1 MCHTLFVS
9 LLTPILQR
17 ARQYIRQEKLN
28 IDNKDLSSQS
38 LMHQVIRSELPES
51 EKTEDRLTKEAQT
64 LLGAGTELTAST
76 VSMAAVY
83 ILSSPDLLSRLQTE
97 LKDTMAQ
104 WPRCVPSWP
113 ELERLPLLQGIV
125 KESLR

>member
-1 MCHTLFVS
+1 
-9 LLTPILQR
+9 
-17 ARQYIRQEKLN
+17 
-28 IDNKDLSSQS
+28 
-38 LMHQVIRSELPES
+38 MHQVIRSELPES

-83 ILSSPDLLSRLQTE
+83 ILSSPDLLSRLQAE
-97 LKDTMAQ
+97 LKETMAQ
-104 WPRCVPSWP
+104 WPRHVPSWP